1 MLLKFT
7 LYFLNHNAFLED
19 LNYDVIHV
27 AKRVTKWG
35 GVFFIDILFGIFP
48 MILISA
54 VTFL

>member
-1 MLLKFT
+1 ML
-7 LYFLNHNAFLED
+7 FLED

-48 MILISA
+48 MILIS
-54 VTFL
+54 VVYISFL